1 MSVFLGVALG
11 VAFAFFGVVAA
22 FLALGAAFFFC
33 TAPAVFAG
41 PFVMRP
47 EAVLAEILVSSTMA
61 GACLFQSVSLGLANL
76 RGSNSGQ
83 VGRLEEGGEG

>member
-11 VAFAFFGVVAA
+11 VDLAFLGVAA
-22 FLALGAAFFFC
+22 AAVFLALGAAAFFFC

-41 PFVMRP
+41 PFVIRP

-61 GACLFQSVSLGLANL
+61 GALG
-76 RGSNSGQ
+76 S
-83 VGRLEEGGEG
+83 E

>member
-1 MSVFLGVALG
+1 MAFLG
-11 VAFAFFGVVAA
+11 VAA
-22 FLALGAAFFFC
+22 FLALGAGFFFC

-61 GACLFQSVSLGLANL
+61 GACFH
-76 RGSNSGQ
+76 
-83 VGRLEEGGEG
+83 

>member
-11 VAFAFFGVVAA
+11 VDLAFLGVAA
-22 FLALGAAFFFC
+22 ALAVFLALGAAAAFFFC

-61 GACLFQSVSLGLANL
+61 GALGFKVSECSA
-76 RGSNSGQ
+76 
-83 VGRLEEGGEG
+83 VVDEE